1 MSNETKPQPRIT
13 IMLPVRNEQRFIAQT
28 LQQIYDQDYPKALL
42 DVVVADGMST
52 DLTGE
57 IVNEFART
65 HPDLQVQLIEN
76 PKRLS
81 SAGRNL
87 ALRHGSGDYFLL
99 IDGHV
104 HIPGPDTVANY
115 ARLALANDAQVLG
128 RPQPLTPPD
137 IDEFQRLVALARQS
151 SLAHSQESFIYSGYE
166 GWTSPISIGVMYRRD
181 LIERMEPFDESFD
194 AAEDLE
200 FNYRIEQLGL
210 KCFTSPALAVH
221 YYPRESLRGLFR
233 QTSRYGYGR
242 AAFVFKH
249 PERFTIET
257 IVPAGFVMT
266 IALLPV
272 LGLCLDHRFWWL
284 WLGLVA
290 FYAAVL
296 TLEGLRLA
304 RRAGIAF
311 DWRLPAIIAGVHA
324 GMGCGFLQGVLRWP
338 GKWLRRRLDG
348 NR

>member
-1 MSNETKPQPRIT
+1 MSTARVNSPRIT
-13 IMLPVRNEQRFIAQT
+13 VMLPVRNEQRFIAQT
-28 LQQIYDQDYPKALL
+28 LKQIYDQDYPKALL

-52 DLTGE
+52 DSTRD
-57 IVNEFART
+57 IVSDFART

-81 SAGRNL
+81 SAGRNI
-87 ALRHGSGDYFLL
+87 ALRHGRGEYFLL

-104 HIPGPDTVANY
+104 HMPGPDTIASY
-115 ARLALANDAQVLG
+115 ARLAVANEAQVLG

-137 IDEFQRLVALARQS
+137 INEFQRLVALARQS
-151 SLAHSQESFIYSGYE
+151 PLAHSQESFIYSQFE

-210 KCFTSPALAVH
+210 KCFTSPSLAVH
-221 YYPRESLRGLFR
+221 YYPRESLQGLFR

-257 IVPAGFVMT
+257 IVPAGFVAT

-272 LGLCLDHRFWWL
+272 MGLVLDHRFWWL
-284 WLGLVA
+284 WLALVA
-290 FYAAVL
+290 VYAGAL
-296 TLEGLRLA
+296 TLEGMRLA
-304 RRAGIAF
+304 RRAGVAF
-311 DWRLPAIIAGVHA
+311 DGRLPAIIACVHA
-324 GMGCGFLQGVLRWP
+324 GMGSGFLQGMLRWP
-338 GKWLRRRLDG
+338 RKWLQRRVTG
-348 NR
+348 